1 MYSPFDDT
9 PIGIV
14 NEPEDRIHFISSS
27 RIPFSRHKRESLFE
41 GESSLS
47 QSVFRHK
54 RRQIARF
61 EIEEIRKHVQ
71 KTTVGFKILYRSD
84 VASLLLP
91 QTSLLFVLSTH
102 LFIDVTQFRSLDL
115 NLLFGS
121 LESSIE
127 IGVSMENQKTSITS
141 RLLSISSRKKI
152 KKGHMFPHFVVL
164 RRWSKFVAVKD
175 QFILPSS
182 EISHHLSSR
191 STESSHSVLSHHFS
205 IFAGGLP

>member
-71 KTTVGFKILYRSD
+71 KATVEFKILYRSD

-91 QTSLLFVLSTH
+91 QTSLLFVPSTH

-127 IGVSMENQKTSITS
+127 IGVSMENQ
-141 RLLSISSRKKI
+141 
-152 KKGHMFPHFVVL
+152 
-164 RRWSKFVAVKD
+164 
-175 QFILPSS
+175 ILPRASFLS
-182 EISHHLSSR
+182 PPERRLRKDTCSPTLWSYVDGQSLSQLKISLYCRHLR
-191 STESSHSVLSHHFS
+191 FRT
-205 IFAGGLP
+205 I